1 MKRIM
6 LLFAIVFLVLSVSGQ
21 SVVRRKPICK
31 VNYGNIQ
38 LEQIVSETDTCY
50 AMYIKTNNNYHP
62 FITIDLGNKIQA
74 IKMLNF
80 LIDVKLEND
89 DMVTLD
95 NATNNIVTRGLFGSL
110 RFHSEG
116 RQFSGD
122 VIKKY
127 LKTFLDVLEGK
138 ETKKK
143 VPAYMR
149 NMDED

>member
-95 NATNNIVTRGLFGSL
+95 NATNNTVTRGLFGSL
-110 RFHSEG
+110 CFHSEG